1 MPWNFSGAPG
11 QSLAMAEDDVAREDR
26 HLHRSLGLWQLTAIG
41 FSGVIGSGWLL
52 GAMYA
57 AQLAGPEA
65 IVAWLIGGAA
75 LMLIALVMADLGAAR
90 PESGG
95 LVRWPFYSSGRLVAT
110 IVGWGIW
117 IAYATNPPSE
127 SAAMLQ
133 YMSKYVSGIY
143 NGTSLTGL
151 GVLLGIGIMA
161 VFVLINWFGVLLF
174 ARVNGALTVA
184 KFVVPTLTVIAL
196 FASGFHRAN
205 FTAHGGFTP
214 YGWTPGLSAIAT
226 AGIIYAYTGFQGP
239 VDLSGEARNPR
250 RDVPRAVIISLAGSL
265 LLYLLLQVVFIGAVP
280 GPDLIHGWHGVSFSS
295 PFAELAVAAN
305 LTWLSWVL
313 YADAIASPAGS
324 ALAFTAAAG
333 RASYAM
339 AKNRFLPRAVGKVD
353 QRSGI
358 PRRALLI
365 NFVIG
370 LAFLLPL
377 HSWQSIVAAT
387 SELALI
393 AYALPSISAI
403 AFRRAG
409 ATAFS
414 TVGGMR
420 FLAPAAFVLASLIL
434 YWATWKELRIA
445 LPVLLVGVI
454 VYGFQ
459 QVRGGVDWLD
469 IRVGWWLVAYL
480 AAILIMSLAGSQDF
494 GGTNLIPAPWD
505 SVVVAVI
512 GAACYEWGVRSA
524 VRHLAAHP
532 APEPVQPDAGDS
544 MASLGAAPDAAER

>member
-1 MPWNFSGAPG
+1 
-11 QSLAMAEDDVAREDR
+11 MAEFGVSREDR
-26 HLHRSLGLWQLTAIG
+26 HLRRSLGFWQLTAIG

-65 IVAWLIGGAA
+65 IVAWLVGGAV

-110 IVGWGIW
+110 VAGWGIW

-133 YMSKYVSGIY
+133 YMSKYVPNIY
-143 NGTSLTGL
+143 SGTSLTAL
-151 GVLLGIGIMA
+151 GVLLGVAIMA
-161 VFVLINWFGVLLF
+161 VFVALNWFGVLLF

-184 KFVVPTLTVIAL
+184 KFVVPALTVVAL
-196 FASGFHRAN
+196 FVAGFHRGN
-205 FTAHGGFTP
+205 FTSHGGFAP
-214 YGWTPGLSAIAT
+214 YGWAPGLSAIAT

-250 RDVPRAVIISLAGSL
+250 RDVPRAVILSLAGSMV
-265 LLYLLLQVVFIGAVP
+265 LYLLLQVAFVAAVP
-280 GPDLIHGWHGVSFSS
+280 GHDLLHGWSGVSFSS
-295 PFAELAVAAN
+295 PFAELAVSVN

-324 ALAFTAAAG
+324 ALAFTAAAS
-333 RASYAM
+333 RESYAM
-339 AKNRFLPRAVGKVD
+339 AKNGFLPRAAGKVH
-353 QRSGI
+353 QKSGI

-377 HSWQSIVAAT
+377 HSWQAIVAAT

-393 AYALPSISAI
+393 AYALPSISSI
-403 AFRRAG
+403 AFRRTG
-409 ATAFS
+409 
-414 TVGGMR
+414 TVTQTIRGMPV
-420 FLAPAAFVLASLIL
+420 LAPAAFVLASLIL

-445 LPVLLVGVI
+445 LPVLLVGVV
-454 VYGFQ
+454 VYAIQ
-459 QVRGGVDWLD
+459 QYRQGVDWLD
-469 IRVGWWLVAYL
+469 VRVGLWLVAYL
-480 AAILIMSLAGSQDF
+480 VAILVMSVIGSNDF
-494 GGTNLIPAPWD
+494 GGTNAIPAPWD

-512 GAACYEWGVRSA
+512 GMAAYQWGIRGA
-524 VRHLAAHP
+524 VRHLTAHP
-532 APEPVQPDAGDS
+532 APEPAVPEAADA
-544 MASLGAAPDAAER
+544 LGEFSSSPHGPARS

>member
-1 MPWNFSGAPG
+1 M
-11 QSLAMAEDDVAREDR
+11 
-26 HLHRSLGLWQLTAIG
+26 T
-41 FSGVIGSGWLL
+41 
-52 GAMYA
+52 
-57 AQLAGPEA
+57 
-65 IVAWLIGGAA
+65 
-75 LMLIALVMADLGAAR
+75 
-90 PESGG
+90 ESD
-95 LVRWPFYSSGRLVAT
+95 
-110 IVGWGIW
+110 
-117 IAYATNPPSE
+117 
-127 SAAMLQ
+127 
-133 YMSKYVSGIY
+133 
-143 NGTSLTGL
+143 
-151 GVLLGIGIMA
+151 
-161 VFVLINWFGVLLF
+161 
-174 ARVNGALTVA
+174 
-184 KFVVPTLTVIAL
+184 
-196 FASGFHRAN
+196 
-205 FTAHGGFTP
+205 GGFTP

-250 RDVPRAVIISLAGSL
+250 RDVPRAVIISLAGSM

-280 GPDLIHGWHGVSFSS
+280 GHDLIHGWNGVSFSS

-324 ALAFTAAAG
+324 ALAFTASAG

-339 AKNRFLPRAVGKVD
+339 AKNGFLPRAVGRVD
-353 QRSGI
+353 RRSGI

-377 HSWQSIVAAT
+377 HSCQSIVAAT

-393 AYALPSISAI
+393 AYALPSISSI
-403 AFRRAG
+403 AFRRVG
-409 ATAFS
+409 ATAFT

-420 FLAPAAFVLASLIL
+420 LLAPAAFVLASLIL

-459 QVRGGVDWLD
+459 QLRGGVDWLD
-469 IRVGWWLVAYL
+469 VRVGRWLVAYL
-480 AAILIMSLAGSQDF
+480 VAILIVSLIGSQDF

-505 SVVVAVI
+505 SVLVAVI
-512 GAACYEWGVRSA
+512 GLACYEWGVRSA

-532 APEPVQPDAGDS
+532 APEPVQPDADDS
-544 MASLGAAPDAAER
+544 MASLGAAPDTAERRS